1 MVYDASIKRCY
12 AENMKN
18 MDSYRML
25 IMFEASFEIDIGSEI
40 IRKYYS
46 PSPKPMTNKEV
57 LDFINGEMDQNTIE
71 RYDFQ
76 KFQRGEISPVK
87 QFAKEEL
94 LLKIFGPDDEDD
106 GGNDSEDADGFGSND
121 EDYGGNDDGL
131 EDAEGTKVCVYVCL
145 IIYCSTL

>member
-1 MVYDASIKRCY
+1 
-12 AENMKN
+12 
-18 MDSYRML
+18 
-25 IMFEASFEIDIGSEI
+25 
-40 IRKYYS
+40 
-46 PSPKPMTNKEV
+46 MTNKEV

-76 KFQRGEISPVK
+76 KFQSGEISPVK
-87 QFAKEEL
+87 QCANDEL
-94 LLKIFGPDDEDD
+94 LLRIFGPDDEDGED
-106 GGNDSEDADGFGSND
+106 YGGNDTEDADGFGSND